1 MMKIYRKSSTYA
13 AQYKK
18 SCSYGD
24 DSQSYGSERIKADG
38 ENGQHAKQNCTSKQ
52 Q

>member
-24 DSQSYGSERIKADG
+24 DSQSYGSERIEADG
-38 ENGQHAKQNCTSKQ
+38 EDGQNAKQDCTSKQ